1 MATSQPD
8 PKAPANPQR
17 VLTKDERIRLVHA
30 ETFFGHA
37 GGNMPSILAAAG
49 IFCLIMSGAGVPKA
63 IYLTWFIALLLFTGS
78 VTLFERYVKKIGLN
92 SENADRLVRL
102 RFAMGVL
109 ISATYGLVIFLMP
122 ANPDQPT
129 QLFLFLLL
137 SNLVTIGALSY
148 SVMPSFYLSMFA
160 VTLLPLAGYFFYN
173 WLQDSTQFSL
183 LMFGITLL
191 WGVIV
196 PKKALLNSRWV
207 IGSIQSNAN
216 LVEEMSKRK
225 QVEEELTRY
234 RDQLED
240 QVKIRTLELS
250 AAKEEAESA
259 NRAKSAFLANMSH
272 EIRTP
277 LNAISG
283 MVYMLKRDQMT
294 PAQVD
299 RLNKIDGAGKHLMAI
314 INDILSLS
322 KIEAECLTL
331 ESIALSPAAILGEV
345 AAVLADDAAAKSL
358 TISIEPGELP
368 LGLKGD
374 PTRLRQSLLNY
385 ATNAIKFT
393 SQGGIH
399 LACRVLEQDADSAL
413 LRFEVRDTGV
423 GLSAA
428 ALERLFSPFEQG
440 DNSTTRKHGGTGLG
454 LVITRRLAQLMGGNA
469 GCESTE
475 GTGSTFWFTARLEKS
490 SIIKPADLQQE
501 TPGLTLETAL
511 RERHAGKMI
520 LLVEDNMINR
530 EVVLDLL
537 EDVLLSVDVA
547 EDGLEAVEQCRKNR
561 YDMVLM
567 DIQMPKLDGRAA
579 TRQIRALPNGSCL
592 PIMAMTADAF
602 DEDRQ
607 LCMEAGMD
615 DFMTK
620 PLDPDELFGKLLH
633 WLSAA
638 QQTQNP
644 S

>member
-1 MATSQPD
+1 MKPE
-8 PKAPANPQR
+8 R
-17 VLTKDERIRLVHA
+17 ILTKQERIRLVRA

-37 GGNMPSILAAAG
+37 ANNMASIFASAVV
-49 IFCLIMSGAGVPKA
+49 FCVVLSNAGVSQAAYLSWLA
-63 IYLTWFIALLLFTGS
+63 ILTLFSIS
-78 VTLFERYVKKIGLN
+78 VALFERYVKKIGLN
-92 SENADRLVRL
+92 TANADRFLHI
-102 RFAMGVL
+102 RFAMGIL
-109 ISATYGLVIFLMP
+109 ISATYGGVLFLLP
-122 ANPDQPT
+122 EIINEPL
-129 QLFLFLLL
+129 QLFLFILLT
-137 SNLVTIGALSY
+137 NMMTIGTLGY
-148 SVMPSFYLSMFA
+148 SVMPSFYLSMCA
-160 VTLLPLAGYFFYN
+160 VTLLPLSFFFLLR
-173 WLQDSTQFSL
+173 WLEDSAQFSL
-183 LMFGITLL
+183 LMFILTLMWMIL
-191 WGVIV
+191 V

-207 IGSIQSNAN
+207 NASIHANAN
-216 LVEEMSKRK
+216 LHEEVIKRQ
-225 QVEEELTRY
+225 QVEAELTRY
-234 RDQLED
+234 RDHLED

-283 MVYMLKRDQMT
+283 MVYLLKRDQMT
-294 PAQVD
+294 ASQVD

-331 ESIALSPAAILGEV
+331 ESIALSPVTILNEV
-345 AAVLADDAAAKSL
+345 ATVLADDASAKSL
-358 TISIEPGELP
+358 TISIESGELP

-399 LACRVLEQDADSAL
+399 LACRILEQDADSAL
-413 LRFEVRDTGV
+413 LHFEVRDTGV

-454 LVITRRLAQLMGGNA
+454 LVITRRLAKLMGGNA

-475 GTGSTFWFTARLEKS
+475 GTGSTFWFTARLEKTNV
-490 SIIKPADLQQE
+490 ITPADLQHE
-501 TPGLTLETAL
+501 APELTPETAL

-520 LLVEDNMINR
+520 LLVEDNLINR

-537 EDVLLSVDVA
+537 VDVLLSVDVA
-547 EDGLEAVEQCRKNR
+547 EDGLEAVEQCRKNH

-579 TRQIRALPNGSCL
+579 TRQIRALPNGRTV

-620 PLDPDELFGKLLH
+620 PLDPDELLGKLLH
-633 WLSAA
+633 WLSAS
-638 QQTQNP
+638 QQSPNP
-644 S
+644 N

>member
-1 MATSQPD
+1 MSPE
-8 PKAPANPQR
+8 R
-17 VLTKDERIRLVHA
+17 ILTKQERISLVRA

-37 GGNMPSILAAAG
+37 ANNMVMVFISGG
-49 IFCLIMSGAGVPKA
+49 IFCVILSNAGVSQVA
-63 IYLTWFIALLLFTGS
+63 YLTWFAILSLFSAT
-78 VTLFERYVKKIGLN
+78 VALFERYVKKVGLN
-92 SENADRLVRL
+92 AANADRFLHI
-102 RFAMGVL
+102 RFATGIL
-109 ISATYGLVIFLMP
+109 IPATYGGVLFLMP
-122 ANPDQPT
+122 ENLSEPL
-129 QLFLFLLL
+129 QLFLFILLT
-137 SNLVTIGALSY
+137 NLVTVGALGY
-148 SVMPSFYLSMFA
+148 SVMPSFYLSMCA
-160 VTLLPLAGYFFYN
+160 VTLLPLACFFLLR
-173 WLQDSTQFSL
+173 WLEDSAQFSL
-183 LMFGITLL
+183 LMLFLTLFWL
-191 WGVIV
+191 FLV

-207 IGSIQSNAN
+207 NASIHANAN
-216 LVEEMSKRK
+216 LHEEVSKRQ

-234 RDQLED
+234 RDHLED
-240 QVKIRTLELS
+240 QVNIRTLELS

-283 MVYMLKRDQMT
+283 MVYLLKRDQMT
-294 PAQVD
+294 ASQVD

-331 ESIALSPAAILGEV
+331 ESIALSPATILSEV
-345 AAVLADDAAAKSL
+345 ATVLADDASTKSL

-368 LGLKGD
+368 LGLNGD

-413 LRFEVRDTGV
+413 LRFEVRDTGI

-454 LVITRRLAQLMGGNA
+454 LVITRRLAELMGGNA

-475 GTGSTFWFTARLEKS
+475 GSGSTFWFTARLEKS
-490 SIIKPADLQQE
+490 SIIKPADLQQD
-501 TPGLTLETAL
+501 TPGLTPEMAL

-579 TRQIRALPNGSCL
+579 TQQIRALPNGSTV

-633 WLSAA
+633 WLSAE
-638 QQTQNP
+638 QQTQTT

>member
-1 MATSQPD
+1 
-8 PKAPANPQR
+8 
-17 VLTKDERIRLVHA
+17 
-30 ETFFGHA
+30 
-37 GGNMPSILAAAG
+37 
-49 IFCLIMSGAGVPKA
+49 
-63 IYLTWFIALLLFTGS
+63 
-78 VTLFERYVKKIGLN
+78 
-92 SENADRLVRL
+92 
-102 RFAMGVL
+102 
-109 ISATYGLVIFLMP
+109 
-122 ANPDQPT
+122 
-129 QLFLFLLL
+129 
-137 SNLVTIGALSY
+137 
-148 SVMPSFYLSMFA
+148 
-160 VTLLPLAGYFFYN
+160 
-173 WLQDSTQFSL
+173 
-183 LMFGITLL
+183 
-191 WGVIV
+191 
-196 PKKALLNSRWV
+196 
-207 IGSIQSNAN
+207 
-216 LVEEMSKRK
+216 
-225 QVEEELTRY
+225 
-234 RDQLED
+234 
-240 QVKIRTLELS
+240 
-250 AAKEEAESA
+250 
-259 NRAKSAFLANMSH
+259 MSH

-283 MVYMLKRDQMT
+283 MVYLLKRDQMT
-294 PAQVD
+294 ASQVD
-299 RLNKIDGAGKHLMAI
+299 RLNKIDGAGKHLMSI

-331 ESIALSPAAILGEV
+331 ESIALSPATILNEV
-345 AAVLADDAAAKSL
+345 ATVLADDASAKSL
-358 TISIEPGELP
+358 SISIEPGKLP

-428 ALERLFSPFEQG
+428 ALNRLFSPFEQG

-454 LVITRRLAQLMGGNA
+454 LVITRRLAELMGGKA
-469 GCESTE
+469 GCESSE

-490 SIIKPADLQQE
+490 SIIKPADLQQDA
-501 TPGLTLETAL
+501 PGLTLETAL

-520 LLVEDNMINR
+520 LLVEDNLINR

-579 TRQIRALPNGSCL
+579 TRQIRTLPNGSAV

-602 DEDRQ
+602 DEDRL

>member
-1 MATSQPD
+1 M
-8 PKAPANPQR
+8 NPER
-17 VLTKDERIRLVHA
+17 ILTKQERIRLVRA

-37 GGNMPSILAAAG
+37 ANNMAMVFISGGVFCVILAN
-49 IFCLIMSGAGVPKA
+49 AGVSQA
-63 IYLTWFIALLLFTGS
+63 TYLTWFSILSLLSAT
-78 VTLFERYVKKIGLN
+78 VALFERYVKKVGLTA
-92 SENADRLVRL
+92 ENADRFLRI
-102 RFAMGVL
+102 RFATGIL
-109 ISATYGLVIFLMP
+109 IPATYGGVLFLLP
-122 ANPDQPT
+122 EYVSEPL
-129 QLFLFLLL
+129 QLFLFILLT
-137 SNLVTIGALSY
+137 SIVTVGALGY
-148 SVMPSFYLSMFA
+148 SVMPSFYLSMCA
-160 VTLLPLAGYFFYN
+160 VTVLPLACFFLLR
-173 WLQDSTQFSL
+173 WLEDSAQFSL
-183 LMFGITLL
+183 LMLFLALFWLFLI
-191 WGVIV
+191 
-196 PKKALLNSRWV
+196 PRKALLNSRWV
-207 IGSIQSNAN
+207 NASIHANAN
-216 LVEEMSKRK
+216 LHEEVIKR
-225 QVEEELTRY
+225 QQIEEELTRY
-234 RDQLED
+234 RDHLEE
-240 QVKIRTLELS
+240 QVNIRTQELS

-283 MVYMLKRDQMT
+283 MVYLLKRDQMT
-294 PAQVD
+294 ASQVD
-299 RLNKIDGAGKHLMAI
+299 RLNKIDGAGKHLMSI

-331 ESIALSPAAILGEV
+331 ESIALSPATILNEV
-345 AAVLADDAAAKSL
+345 ATVLADDASAKSL
-358 TISIEPGELP
+358 TISIEPGKLP

-428 ALERLFSPFEQG
+428 ALNRLFSPFEQG

-454 LVITRRLAQLMGGNA
+454 LVITRRLAELMGGKA
-469 GCESTE
+469 GCESSE

-490 SIIKPADLQQE
+490 SIIKPADLQQDA
-501 TPGLTLETAL
+501 PGLTLETAL

-520 LLVEDNMINR
+520 LLVEDNLINR

-579 TRQIRALPNGSCL
+579 TRQIRTLPNGSAV

-602 DEDRQ
+602 DEDRL